1 MKKFA
6 RFTLLCFIPVVAGVV
21 CLIVGNTTGNST
33 VTYAGMLSLIAG
45 LPAMMI
51 IFLIVGL
58 ILMSTGKLGDG
69 KKPESDTTDT
79 TDTTDAADNKTTI
92 TDVAREEE
100 TPSQREREQNAID
113 KVNGSS
119 RYESRVNMSEYE
131 IQHVAE
137 GMKNAPKWGVAVGL
151 TSFFLLVADII
162 AATVLLINRI
172 FIGAIVCAALFGV
185 VIITAFTVVA
195 VSRAKAL
202 NGDISKAKKITE
214 GKVKTCYMVGTA
226 TTRTDGN
233 CYQSSNG
240 QTVRVSGVTYRVIVS
255 ADGEEYAA
263 FSKQFYE
270 TGETVTIAVTGIKRA
285 KIVDEAELE
294 KLNNSDTPS
303 S

>member
-113 KVNGSS
+113 KVNSSS

-151 TSFFLLVADII
+151 TSFFLLVADLI

-214 GKVKTCYMVGTA
+214 GKVKTCFSVDTA
-226 TTRTDGN
+226 TTKSG
-233 CYQSSNG
+233 G
-240 QTVRVSGVTYRVIVS
+240 TVRISGVTYRVIVS